1 MYDPA
6 MRARHPFCKSNIGR
20 WLAIGVACLCLLNV
34 SFARADDLLEPK
46 VEPILAKAPN
56 RPYNVGGKVYEP
68 FVADEPFR
76 QRGRCSWY
84 GMPFHG
90 RRTASG
96 ETFNMHEMT
105 AAHPT
110 LPIPS
115 YARVRLVGT
124 DRSVIVRINDRGPF
138 HGARV
143 MDLSYA
149 AASQLGILGQGTA
162 EVDIE
167 RLTFDDIRTGRWRQA
182 DEPVL
187 AQSPND
193 NSTQSVA
200 TGNDDPVMA
209 LIEMLPAAG
218 PPNGAAMASSP
229 SAGVA
234 QNMPQPTEAASGA
247 MVVPPELPYWVQLAA
262 FDQDTGAEVFRR
274 RMQHELGDLA
284 QSLSIYKE
292 GTRTHLQL
300 GPFPGPAEAALAARR
315 VRSLLQLSPLI
326 VQRS

>member
-1 MYDPA
+1 
-6 MRARHPFCKSNIGR
+6 MRASHPFCKSNIDR

-34 SFARADDLLEPK
+34 AYARADDLLEPK

-84 GMPFHG
+84 GVPFHG

-96 ETFNMHEMT
+96 ETFNMHDMT

-187 AQSPND
+187 AQSPLD
-193 NSTQSVA
+193 NAAQSIA
-200 TGNDDPVMA
+200 PGSNDPVMA

-218 PPNGAAMASSP
+218 QSDPVAVVPQSTAL
-229 SAGVA
+229 A
-234 QNMPQPTEAASGA
+234 QNAPNSPLPADSASAPIAQPTA
-247 MVVPPELPYWVQLAA
+247 VPYWVQLAA

-274 RMQHELGDLA
+274 RVQNELGDLA
-284 QSLSIYKE
+284 QSLGVYKD
-292 GTRTHLQL
+292 GAHIRLQL

-315 VRSLLQLSPLI
+315 VRSLLQLTPLI